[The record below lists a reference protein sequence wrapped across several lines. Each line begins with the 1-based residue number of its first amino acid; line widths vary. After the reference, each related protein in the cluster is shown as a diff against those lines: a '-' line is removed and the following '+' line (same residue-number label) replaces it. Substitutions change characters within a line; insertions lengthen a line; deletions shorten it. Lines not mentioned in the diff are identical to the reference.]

1 MNIIDYIG
9 TGKQNAVTRSAL
21 CAITGLSDR
30 AVRQAIEDA
39 WHDGQIIINE
49 QRGGG
54 YYRPSCIEDIER
66 QFNQN
71 KHRAL
76 SILHYQKPL
85 RHALKAA
92 GRL

>member
-1 MNIIDYIG
+1 MNIINNIG
-9 TGKQNAVTRSAL
+9 TGKENAITRTAL

-39 WHDGQIIINE
+39 RHDGQIIINE

-66 QFNQN
+66 QFKQN
-71 KHRAL
+71 EHRAL
-76 SILHYQKPL
+76 SILHYQKFL
-85 RHALKAA
+85 RRAIKAA
-92 GRL
+92 KA